1 MSNKVLAIVS
11 VSVFIAFTSLILLLY
26 PNLASNANEESG
38 IGGSHHESIER
49 FTTSLVELEEEY
61 DIDFESKTTDN
72 PAGYAQARAHRIIDL
87 LETDVLSQDELD
99 EMTEEEW
106 SYVFSVLSDQTSRV
120 VVLTY
125 HVKTF
130 SEEERYI
137 EDLLVELD
145 LLSDVLAWIVYD
157 LH

>member
-1 MSNKVLAIVS
+1 M
-11 VSVFIAFTSLILLLY
+11 LY
-26 PNLASNANEESG
+26 PNLASNANQESG

-61 DIDFESKTTDN
+61 DIDFESKTTDE
-72 PAGYAQARAHRIIDL
+72 PAGNAQARAHRIIDL
-87 LETDVLSQDELD
+87 LETEILSQEELD
-99 EMTEEEW
+99 EITEEEW
-106 SYVFSVLSDQTSRV
+106 SNVFSVVNNQTSMLK
-120 VVLTY
+120 VLRN
-125 HVKTF
+125 HVITF

-137 EDLLVELD
+137 EDLIVELN